1 MTILYNC
8 FLHNDKKINEHI
20 LYELHFIDILCNW
33 LKEAKN
39 STLIALLLD
48 FFNIIFQFLE
58 NVDKLKEKQ
67 KIKKKIEEQGI
78 LELLEKITHDDNK
91 EISQLAEHLLCY
103 WDIED
108 VVKISYD
115 PNHDDE
121 EYNDII

>member
-1 MTILYNC
+1 M
-8 FLHNDKKINEHI
+8 HNDKKINEHI

-33 LKEAKN
+33 FKEAKN